1 MAVIKIV
8 ICVIAGYLLG
18 SVNSSIF
25 LSKIMG
31 SDVRSSGS
39 GNAGA
44 TNMARKFGLKAGLL
58 AMILDML
65 KAVCAFFIGQWLA
78 GDWGLMAAL
87 MACLVGHCF
96 PAFHHFKGGK
106 GVSVGGILSLLVDWR
121 VGLCVIGCFL
131 IGAFSTKKV
140 SVGSM
145 IGGAVCAISAVIFHL
160 TLPRMLVCIFA
171 GCIVIIQ
178 HHANIKRLIDGTEPD
193 FKPKKE
199 K

>member
-1 MAVIKIV
+1 MTALKIV
-8 ICVIAGYLLG
+8 ISVVVGYLLG
-18 SVNSSIF
+18 SINSSIF
-25 LSKIMG
+25 LSKIWG
-31 SDVRSSGS
+31 SDVRKSGS

-58 AMILDML
+58 AMVLDML
-65 KAVCAFFIGQWLA
+65 KAVGAFFVGQWLA

-140 SVGSM
+140 SIGSLA
-145 IGGAVCAISAVIFHL
+145 GAAACAIGAAVFHL
-160 TLPRMLVCIFA
+160 TLPRLLVCVFA
-171 GCIVIIQ
+171 GCIVILQ
-178 HHANIKRLIDGTEPD
+178 HRANIKRLIDGTEPD
-193 FKPKKE
+193 FKPRKQ
-199 K
+199 

>member
-1 MAVIKIV
+1 MSAFKIV
-8 ICVIAGYLLG
+8 ICVVIGYLLG
-18 SVNSSIF
+18 SVNSSIL
-25 LSKIMG
+25 LSKIWG

-58 AMILDML
+58 AMVLDML
-65 KAVCAFFIGQWLA
+65 KAVCAFFIGRWLA

-96 PAFHHFKGGK
+96 PAFHHLKGGK

-121 VGLCVIGCFL
+121 VGLCVVGCFL

-140 SVGSM
+140 SIGSIAGAAACA
-145 IGGAVCAISAVIFHL
+145 IGGVLFHL

-178 HHANIKRLIDGTEPD
+178 HRANIKRLIDGTEPD